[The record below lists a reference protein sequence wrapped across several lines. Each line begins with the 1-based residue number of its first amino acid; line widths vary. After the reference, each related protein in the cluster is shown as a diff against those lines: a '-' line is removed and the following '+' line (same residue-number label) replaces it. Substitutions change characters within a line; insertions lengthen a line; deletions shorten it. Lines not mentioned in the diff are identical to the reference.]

1 MAENMETMTHP
12 DEGTLQ
18 AHLDGETPGADAER
32 IREHLAGCAACAAR
46 LGELEADRVAVAGA
60 VSLLDVSP
68 SVDAARMEL
77 RDRLA
82 ARSGPAERRRTEAGG
97 RAGSFSRRALAR
109 AAILLLLVAGV
120 AADRL
125 PGSPFQGWLGEL
137 AGQVRSALAGG
148 ADDAPGTTT
157 DAAAGAAESGVRVS
171 PAGGR
176 VRVVLTGLP
185 PGSRIDVRLVDGAEA
200 GVRGMGGGRYRTAP
214 GLIEVVE
221 PGAGVRVE
229 IPRAVP
235 SATVEVDG
243 RVYLRKEGGRL
254 EVAGPATDSTEA
266 ELRFRT
272 PGGDDGAALD

>member
-18 AHLDGETPGADAER
+18 AHLDGETGGPDSER

-46 LGELEADRVAVAGA
+46 LRELEADRAAVARA
-60 VSLLDVSP
+60 VARLDVP
-68 SVDAARMEL
+68 PPVDAARMEL

-82 ARSGPAERRRTEAGG
+82 ARSGTAEWGGAGEGG
-97 RAGSFSRRALAR
+97 RAGPLSRRALAR

-137 AGQVRSALAGG
+137 AGQVRSAFAGG
-148 ADDAPGTTT
+148 ADDRPDTTADAP
-157 DAAAGAAESGVRVS
+157 AGEAESGVRVS

-176 VRVVLTGLP
+176 VRIVLTGLP

-229 IPRAVP
+229 IPREVP

-272 PGGDDGAALD
+272 PGGDDAPALD